1 MNNQLL
7 RQVQKMQKEMV
18 ALQKE
23 IEETVFTAS
32 AGGVVTVEMLG
43 TKVLQAIN
51 VDDDF
56 EVESPEDIKMLCEM
70 IVAASQ
76 KAVSDIDKMT
86 EEKLGKYSSL
96 LGGGLF

>member
-32 AGGVVTVEMLG
+32 AGGVVTVEMMG
-43 TKVLQAIN
+43 TKELKAIH

-56 EVESPEDIKMLCEM
+56 EVESQEDIKMLCEM
-70 IVAASQ
+70 IVAATN
-76 KAVSDIDKMT
+76 KATSDIDKMT
-86 EEKLGKYSSL
+86 QEKLGKYNSL

>member
-7 RQVQKMQKEMV
+7 KQVQKMQKEMV

-23 IEETVFTAS
+23 IDETVFSAS
-32 AGGVVTVEMLG
+32 AGGVVTVKMLG
-43 TKVLQAIN
+43 TKELQAIN
-51 VDDDF
+51 VTDDF

-70 IVAASQ
+70 IVAATQS
-76 KAVSDIDKMT
+76 VTRDIDKVT
-86 EEKLGKYSSL
+86 QEKMGKYSSM